1 MSGLVFGLVWRL
13 FSSVE
18 QYDCEEDDVSHDE
31 EPEEEE
37 W

>member
-1 MSGLVFGLVWRL
+1 L